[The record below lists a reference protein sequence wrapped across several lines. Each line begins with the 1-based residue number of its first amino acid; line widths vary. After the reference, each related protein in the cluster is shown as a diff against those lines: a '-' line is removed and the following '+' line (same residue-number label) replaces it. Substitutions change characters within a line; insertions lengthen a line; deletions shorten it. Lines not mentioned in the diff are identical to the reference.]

1 MDKSIGDTWGRALK
15 INTTLVHLDL
25 SNNLF
30 TEETCKLIGK
40 RLLKNNTLFGLHMVG
55 NCCSMDSQ
63 GFIVI
68 DEAVKS
74 TFFQLQKSKEEETV
88 KDSTQHVKGSPNRR
102 IDPEISQSSRR
113 DYLFHRMDGS
123 NPVIQKWVPNKK
135 PVQENCEPLLLA
147 ENNNQ
152 SHFTKLTLRHDV
164 QTIQ

>member
-74 TFFQLQKSKEEETV
+74 TFFQL
-88 KDSTQHVKGSPNRR
+88 
-102 IDPEISQSSRR
+102 
-113 DYLFHRMDGS
+113 
-123 NPVIQKWVPNKK
+123 
-135 PVQENCEPLLLA
+135 
-147 ENNNQ
+147 
-152 SHFTKLTLRHDV
+152 
-164 QTIQ
+164 